1 MNKRKITINFIVEGQ
16 TEEYYLKHFKNEYL
30 DDEFVFKIKN
40 IKSGNYKSLIDIL
53 EQYRGTLMPIF
64 VVTDL
69 DRAAGDK
76 TELGHLKKLCASL
89 SHVNKYSNIF
99 LTYKKFET
107 FLSAHF
113 KDNTDVCSV
122 LDVDSSDIKNNQNIY
137 QTIKNKGG
145 LYENTVKNLSK
156 NNICYHKSNFTFPK
170 ELDTTKIA
178 LKQSSLTFLKEYCE
192 FLKKHR

>member
-1 MNKRKITINFIVEGQ
+1 MNKRKIVIKFIVEGQ
-16 TEEYYLKHFKNEYL
+16 TEEHYLKHFRSEHL
-30 DDEFVFKIKN
+30 GDEFVFNITNVKN
-40 IKSGNYKSLIDIL
+40 GNYKSFIKII
-53 EQYRGTLMPIF
+53 EQYRGTPIPIF
-64 VVTDL
+64 VVADL
-69 DRAAGDK
+69 DRATGDK
-76 TELGHLKKLCASL
+76 TELGHLKKLCTSL
-89 SHVNKYSNIF
+89 SYVNKYSNIF